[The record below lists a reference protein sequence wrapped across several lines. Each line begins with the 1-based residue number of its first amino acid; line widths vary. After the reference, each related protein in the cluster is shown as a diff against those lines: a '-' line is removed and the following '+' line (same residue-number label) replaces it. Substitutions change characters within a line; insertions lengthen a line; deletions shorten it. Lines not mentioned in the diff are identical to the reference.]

1 MSAAPDTLKAGH
13 RQGFSRRWS
22 PWLFAT
28 IAMLGTAFGVVSLG
42 VLLYIMASDGFSGLS
57 WDFLTSFPSR
67 KAEEAGI
74 LAALMGTLWV
84 MSLTCLFF
92 IPLGRGGCY
101 IPGGIRK
108 PQLVHPSHR
117 NQHQYPGGG
126 SICGLRAAGAGGVRQ
141 RAEPGVQHHRR
152 RGHVDTPCLTAHHR
166 GRPRRVEICAALHE
180 RGGYGAGGHQVAG
193 GLAPSA
199 ALGNAG
205 GADGHNSGLGTGDW

>member
-67 KAEEAGI
+67 KAEEAGN

-92 IPLGRGGCY
+92 IPLGVGAAIYLEEFASRNWFTRLIETNISTLAG
-101 IPGGIRK
+101 
-108 PQLVHPSHR
+108 VPSVV
-117 NQHQYPGGG
+117 Y
-126 SICGLRAAGAGGVRQ
+126 GLLGLAVFVNGLNL
-141 RAEPGVQHHRR
+141 GVQHHRR

-166 GRPRRVEICAALHE
+166 GRPRRVEICAAFHE
-180 RGGYGAGGHQVAG
+180 RGGPWRWGP
-193 GLAPSA
+193 PS
-199 ALGNAG
+199 GRR
-205 GADGHNSGLGTGDW
+205 SGTKCCPRECRRC